1 MPQGNFAV
9 SVHVSTVRFQRRSS
23 GVKKSN
29 SAPTIAITASSMSTP
44 MRPDQK
50 SPRIHA
56 WTQPM
61 KITVV
66 MISPLVKAPS
76 LAYSFRIIAGRP
88 ATFGVPRSS
97 VK

>member
-1 MPQGNFAV
+1 
-9 SVHVSTVRFQRRSS
+9 
-23 GVKKSN
+23 
-29 SAPTIAITASSMSTP
+29 MS
-44 MRPDQK
+44 PDQK
-50 SPRIHA
+50 SPRVHA
-56 WTQPM
+56 CTQPM

-66 MISPLVKAPS
+66 VISPLVKAPS

>member
-1 MPQGNFAV
+1 
-9 SVHVSTVRFQRRSS
+9 
-23 GVKKSN
+23 
-29 SAPTIAITASSMSTP
+29 MS
-44 MRPDQK
+44 PDQK
-50 SPRIHA
+50 SPSVHA
-56 WTQPM
+56 CTQPM

-66 MISPLVKAPS
+66 VISPFVKAPS